1 MGNCLVSIDYIGIGV
16 VFLSQLQAYKERRS
30 LSARTFQ
37 PYLAEMQFNHVLHQI
52 KSDATAEHST
62 FVAISYLKER
72 IENFALVFRRYTFPE
87 VFYGK
92 NNAVFLHIGF

>member
-1 MGNCLVSIDYIGIGV
+1 SNCLVSIDNIGIGV
-16 VFLSQLQAYKERRS
+16 VFLSQLQAYEERRS
-30 LSARTFQ
+30 LSGRTFQ

-52 KSDATAEHST
+52 KSDATAEHAT

-87 VFYGK
+87 VLYGK
-92 NNAVFLHIGF
+92 INAVFLHIGF